1 MPEGTVAPVAAPA
14 AAAPVSAPTPAP
26 VSTPAAASPAA
37 EVSIPFAAPVE
48 TPSTPA
54 AAPAADGTP
63 AAATGKPER
72 AAYGDDIEKFLK
84 DTYAWEEENPDGTQL
99 VTGDEITVEAD
110 KPAEKTPEEI
120 AAEEVAKAEE
130 KPADKPAE
138 VEAPTPEGL
147 SKILEAH
154 PGLKD
159 ALEAAPEAKGAIYA
173 MARQNAK
180 AAPVLALIPNE
191 EAAKF
196 AVDNSNQFVGMKT
209 AFTLSDSPEKM
220 KDAAGIFLEQFAI
233 TENGKP
239 VLDAKGNPTYGDDLP
254 LFVSEMKNRDNSVRM
269 ADLKERIEAG
279 TYATAQGKENDEQLL
294 AAYEFIQ
301 AAEAAGPGEL
311 DKPDTSQMTPEA
323 KAYFDRKEAELNAEK
338 ERLGIKDKTLTA
350 KQKAETRDKYDAKY
364 RETFGGSAGKFISKY
379 LEQQEKAGVAVPRY
393 MLTMKD
399 PKTGISVF
407 ALTAFNKLNEKLE
420 SVSTVKAH
428 SATLQ
433 MNSLNDQALAARV
446 SYGQERIDE
455 YLPGIIDEMLK
466 EAGVSMVEDANK
478 KIADR
483 EAKRGDAR
491 IEPAAG
497 GPINPKA
504 MSDVQLMAKA
514 KENVIAAAKGSYIAP
529 EELIRK
535 TIIERDRLE
544 MQR

>member
-1 MPEGTVAPVAAPA
+1 MPE
-14 AAAPVSAPTPAP
+14 AAPVSAPTPA
-26 VSTPAAASPAA
+26 VASTPAAAPAA
-37 EVSIPFAAPVE
+37 EVSIPVAAPVE

-54 AAPAADGTP
+54 DAPAADGTP

-72 AAYGDDIEKFLK
+72 SAYGDDIEKFLK

-99 VTGDEITVEAD
+99 VTGDEVTIEGD

-120 AAEEVAKAEE
+120 AAEEAGKSEEPKTEESAKV
-130 KPADKPAE
+130 E

-154 PGLKD
+154 PGLKE

-196 AVDNSNQFVGMKT
+196 AVDNSNQFVGLKT

-220 KDAAGIFLEQFAI
+220 KDAAGMFLEQFAI

-254 LFVSEMKNRDNSVRM
+254 LFVSEMKNRDNGVRM

-301 AAEAAGPGEL
+301 AAEAAGPGEM

-338 ERLGIKDKTLTA
+338 ERLGIKDKTLNA

-364 RETFGGSAGKFISKY
+364 RETFGGSAGKFISNY
-379 LEQQEKAGVAVPRY
+379 LQQQEKAGVAVPRY

-514 KENVIAAAKGSYIAP
+514 KENVIAKANGAYIAP